1 VPKKCKHCD
10 SVAFDG
16 LTDETIQVSN
26 CPHCEFHEG
35 GLIEHR
41 IFRWTEQS
49 QEEEEEEY
57 TELICEAMEELTE
70 MRAKIERLES
80 ENGRIRIRLREYAE
94 LESYRKDIG
103 RL

>member
-1 VPKKCKHCD
+1 VPKKCKHCG
-10 SVAFDG
+10 SEATDG
-16 LTDETIQVSN
+16 TYETIQVSN
-26 CPHCEFHEG
+26 CPRREFHEG

-70 MRAKIERLES
+70 MRVKVEKLEA
-80 ENGRIRIRLREYAE
+80 ENGRLRE

-103 RL
+103 KL